1 MFSLKLS
8 FHIIVFELFA
18 RKNPFCCPNIRST
31 LSFLVS
37 PKYILCCREM
47 RCRTHGKM
55 VVWVY
60 SIVSHLLN
68 VGRLTFAFLLLWVAA
83 EKIHRRKLGA
93 KKCSVIAWLVCNSP
107 INIVCVSRFP
117 QKKRLGLWS
126 EIPSPSL
133 YYRIAFFSSSR
144 TAYLEYIFKTH
155 FITHTYI
162 HFFFASVK
170 EWIERT
176 AITPRRRK
184 KPGQ

>member
-1 MFSLKLS
+1 MIFQGRIHFVSRIDTQLSLFWS
-8 FHIIVFELFA
+8 VPSVSCVAE
-18 RKNPFCCPNIRST
+18 RSY
-31 LSFLVS
+31 S
-37 PKYILCCREM
+37 
-47 RCRTHGKM
+47 THGKM

-83 EKIHRRKLGA
+83 EKIHRRKQGA
-93 KKCSVIAWLVCNSP
+93 KKWSVIAWLVCNSP

-170 EWIERT
+170 EWFERT
-176 AITPRRRK
+176 AITSWRRK